1 MKIIF
6 QLNNLKLLYNFF
18 LFLALINI
26 FFSTGKSHA
35 KTFFINDIEISTPF
49 EINFNKN
56 QIIDEGFQ
64 EAFNELILSIVQSK
78 DQKKLKNTS
87 INQIKGMIETF
98 SIKEEKFIDEIYY
111 LTLNVSFNK
120 KNVFDLLE
128 AKNIFPSLPLK
139 KNFLFIPVFVDQ
151 NKNQVSMFSEDKL
164 FTSWNSKNKKYN
176 LLNYILPTQDLD
188 DFSLIKRNINN
199 LETYHFKE
207 IINKYN
213 INDYI
218 IMIVYKI
225 NNKLRVLSKI
235 YFNKKNNIKNLNFN
249 EVNLNSEEEIFKFID
264 NLKLVYEDFWKS
276 QNQINTSVKLTLN
289 ISIDNRD
296 NLKINKFEKI
306 LSDMDL
312 IYDFYIYKFDNKNNF
327 YKIIF
332 NGTPDKFLE
341 VMGYQNYIFE
351 IKNKI
356 WILNEK
362 S

>member
-1 MKIIF
+1 MKFIS
-6 QLNNLKLLYNFF
+6 LLSNLKLLYNFF

-35 KTFFINDIEISTPF
+35 KTFSINDIEISTPF

-56 QIIDEGFQ
+56 EIIDEGFVK
-64 EAFNELILSIVQSK
+64 AFNELILSIVQS
-78 DQKKLKNTS
+78 QHQIKLKKTQ

-111 LTLNVSFNK
+111 LVLNVSFNK
-120 KNVFDLLE
+120 KNIFDLLE
-128 AKNIFPSLPLK
+128 SKNVFPSLPVK
-139 KNFLFIPVFVDQ
+139 KDFLFIPVFVDQ

-164 FTSWNSKNKKYN
+164 FSSWNVNNKKYS

-199 LETYHFKE
+199 LENYDFKE

-213 INDYI
+213 INDHI
-218 IMIVYKI
+218 IMIVFKDDNKI
-225 NNKLRVLSKI
+225 RVFNKI
-235 YFNKKNNIKNLNFN
+235 YFNQKKNIKNLKYTEINFD
-249 EVNLNSEEEIFKFID
+249 EEEELFEFID

-276 QNQINTSVKLTLN
+276 QNQINTSVKLSLN
-289 ISIDNRD
+289 ISIDNS
-296 NLKINKFEKI
+296 NNIKINKFEKI

-312 IYDFYIYKFDNKNNF
+312 IYNFSIYKFDNRNNF
-327 YKIIF
+327 YKVIF

-341 VMGYQNYIFE
+341 VMSGKNYDFE

-356 WILNEK
+356 WVLNDK

>member
-1 MKIIF
+1 MKFISLLF
-6 QLNNLKLLYNFF
+6 NLKLLYNFF

-35 KTFFINDIEISTPF
+35 KTFSINDIQISKPF

-56 QIIDEGFQ
+56 EIIDKGFV
-64 EAFNELILSIVQSK
+64 EAFYELIFLIIQSK
-78 DQKKLKNTS
+78 DQIKLKNTS

-120 KNVFDLLE
+120 KNIFDLLE
-128 AKNIFPSLPLK
+128 SKNIFPSLPVK
-139 KNFLFIPVFVDQ
+139 KDFLFIPVFVDQ
-151 NKNQVSMFSEDKL
+151 NKNQVSIFSENKL
-164 FTSWNSKNKKYN
+164 FSSWNSNIKKHS

-199 LETYHFKE
+199 LETYNFKE

-213 INDYI
+213 INDHI
-218 IMIVYKI
+218 IMIVFKD
-225 NNKLRVLSKI
+225 NNKIRV
-235 YFNKKNNIKNLNFN
+235 FNKIFFNQKSNLKNLNYT
-249 EVNLNSEEEIFKFID
+249 EVNFDDEEELFKFID
-264 NLKLVYEDFWKS
+264 DSKLIYEDFWKS
-276 QNQINTSVKLTLN
+276 QNQINTSVKLSLN
-289 ISIDNRD
+289 ISIDNS
-296 NLKINKFEKI
+296 NNIKINEFETI
-306 LSDMDL
+306 LSNMDL
-312 IYDFYIYKFDNKNNF
+312 IYNFSIYKFDNQNNF

-341 VMGYQNYIFE
+341 VMSYQNYDFE

-356 WILNEK
+356 WVLNDK

>member
-1 MKIIF
+1 MKFIS
-6 QLNNLKLLYNFF
+6 QLYKLKLLYNFF

-26 FFSTGKSHA
+26 FFSTENSHA
-35 KTFFINDIEISTPF
+35 KTFSINDIEISTPF

-56 QIIDEGFQ
+56 EIIDKGFLK
-64 EAFNELILSIVQSK
+64 AFNELIFSIVQSK
-78 DQKKLKNTS
+78 DQIKLKKTP
-87 INQIKGMIETF
+87 INQIKGMVETF

-111 LTLNVSFNK
+111 LVLNVSFNK
-120 KNVFDLLE
+120 KNIFDLLE
-128 AKNIFPSLPLK
+128 SKNVFPSLPVK
-139 KNFLFIPVFVDQ
+139 KDFLLIPIFVDQ

-164 FTSWNSKNKKYN
+164 FSSWNTNNNKNS

-199 LETYHFKE
+199 LETHDFKE

-213 INDYI
+213 INDHI
-218 IMIVYKI
+218 IMIVFKD
-225 NNKLRVLSKI
+225 NNKIRV
-235 YFNKKNNIKNLNFN
+235 FNKIFFNQKKNIKNLNYT
-249 EVNLNSEEEIFKFID
+249 EVNFEDEEELFEFID

-276 QNQINTSVKLTLN
+276 QNQINTSVKLSLN
-289 ISIDNRD
+289 ISIDNS
-296 NLKINKFEKI
+296 NNIKINKFEKI

-312 IYDFYIYKFDNKNNF
+312 IYNFSIYKFDNRNNF
-327 YKIIF
+327 YKVIF

-341 VMGYQNYIFE
+341 VMSDQNYDFE

-356 WILNEK
+356 WVLNDK

>member
-1 MKIIF
+1 MKFFSLIS
-6 QLNNLKLLYNFF
+6 NLKLLYNFF

-35 KTFFINDIEISTPF
+35 KIFSVNDIEISTPF

-56 QIIDEGFQ
+56 EIIDKGFLK
-64 EAFNELILSIVQSK
+64 AFNELIFSIVQSK
-78 DQKKLKNTS
+78 DQIKLKKTP

-111 LTLNVSFNK
+111 LVLNVSFNK
-120 KNVFDLLE
+120 KNIFDLLE
-128 AKNIFPSLPLK
+128 SKNVFPSLPVK
-139 KNFLFIPVFVDQ
+139 KDFLFIPVFVDQ

-164 FTSWNSKNKKYN
+164 FSSWNVNNKKYS

-199 LETYHFKE
+199 LETYDFKE

-213 INDYI
+213 INDHI
-218 IMIVYKI
+218 IMIVFKDDNKI
-225 NNKLRVLSKI
+225 RVFNKI
-235 YFNKKNNIKNLNFN
+235 YFNQKKNIKNLKYTEINFD
-249 EVNLNSEEEIFKFID
+249 EEEDLFEFID

-276 QNQINTSVKLTLN
+276 QNQINTSVKLSLN
-289 ISIDNRD
+289 ISIDNS
-296 NLKINKFEKI
+296 NNIKINKFEKI

-312 IYDFYIYKFDNKNNF
+312 IYNFSIYKFDNRNNF
-327 YKIIF
+327 YKVIF

-341 VMGYQNYIFE
+341 VMSDQNYDFE

-356 WILNEK
+356 WVLNDK

>member
-1 MKIIF
+1 MKFISLF
-6 QLNNLKLLYNFF
+6 NNLKLLYNFF

-35 KTFFINDIEISTPF
+35 KTFSVNDIQLSTPF

-56 QIIDEGFQ
+56 EIIDKGFV
-64 EAFNELILSIVQSK
+64 EAFNELIFSIVQSK
-78 DQKKLKNTS
+78 EKIKLKNTS

-98 SIKEEKFIDEIYY
+98 SIKEEKFINEIYY

-120 KNVFDLLE
+120 KNIFDLLE
-128 AKNIFPSLPLK
+128 TKNIFPSLPVK
-139 KNFLFIPVFVDQ
+139 KDFLLIPVFVDQ
-151 NKNQVSMFSEDKL
+151 NKNQVSMFSENKL
-164 FTSWNSKNKKYN
+164 FSSWNLNNKKYS

-199 LETYHFKE
+199 LETYDFKE

-213 INDYI
+213 INDHI
-218 IMIVYKI
+218 IMIVFKD
-225 NNKLRVLSKI
+225 NNKIRV
-235 YFNKKNNIKNLNFN
+235 FNKIFFNQKYNLKNLNYTGVNFN
-249 EVNLNSEEEIFKFID
+249 DEQEIFTFID

-276 QNQINTSVKLTLN
+276 QNQINTSVKLSLN
-289 ISIDNRD
+289 ISIDNS
-296 NLKINKFEKI
+296 NNIKINKFEKI
-306 LSDMDL
+306 LSNMDL
-312 IYDFYIYKFDNKNNF
+312 IHNFFIYKFNNQNNF
-327 YKIIF
+327 YKVIF

-341 VMGYQNYIFE
+341 VMSYQNYDFE

-356 WILNEK
+356 WVLNDK

>member
-1 MKIIF
+1 MKLIS
-6 QLNNLKLLYNFF
+6 LLSNLKPLYNFF

-35 KTFFINDIEISTPF
+35 KTFSINDIEISTPF

-56 QIIDEGFQ
+56 EIIDKGFVK
-64 EAFNELILSIVQSK
+64 AFNELILSIVQSK
-78 DQKKLKNTS
+78 DQVKLKNTS

-120 KNVFDLLE
+120 KNIFDLLE
-128 AKNIFPSLPLK
+128 SKNIFPSLLSK
-139 KNFLFIPVFVDQ
+139 KKFLFIPVFVDQ
-151 NKNQVSMFSEDKL
+151 NKNQVSMFSENEL
-164 FTSWNSKNKKYN
+164 FTKWNLDNKKYS

-188 DFSLIKRNINN
+188 DFSLIKKNINN
-199 LETYHFKE
+199 LETYDFKE

-213 INDYI
+213 INDHI
-218 IMIVYKI
+218 IMIVFKDDNKI
-225 NNKLRVLSKI
+225 RV
-235 YFNKKNNIKNLNFN
+235 FNKIFFNQKNNLKNLNFID
-249 EVNLNSEEEIFKFID
+249 VNFNNDEEIFKFID
-264 NLKLVYEDFWKS
+264 NLKVVYEDFWKS
-276 QNQINTSVKLTLN
+276 QNQINTSVKLSLN
-289 ISIDNRD
+289 ISIN
-296 NLKINKFEKI
+296 NSNNIKINKFEKI

-312 IYDFYIYKFDNKNNF
+312 IYNFYIYKFDNKNNF

-341 VMGYQNYIFE
+341 IMSYQNYNFE

-356 WILNEK
+356 WVLNDK

>member
-1 MKIIF
+1 MKFISK
-6 QLNNLKLLYNFF
+6 LYKLRLLYNFF

-35 KTFFINDIEISTPF
+35 KTFSINDIEISTPF

-56 QIIDEGFQ
+56 EIIDEGFVK
-64 EAFNELILSIVQSK
+64 AFNELVYSIVQSK
-78 DQKKLKNTS
+78 DQIKLKNTS

-98 SIKEEKFIDEIYY
+98 SIIEEKFVKEIYY

-120 KNVFDLLE
+120 KNIFDLLE
-128 AKNIFPSLPLK
+128 SKNIFPSLPLK

-151 NKNQVSMFSEDKL
+151 NKNQVLMFTENEL
-164 FTSWNSKNKKYN
+164 FNSWNLNNKKYS

-188 DFSLIKRNINN
+188 DFSSIKSNINN
-199 LETYHFKE
+199 LESYDFKE
-207 IINKYN
+207 ILDKYN
-213 INDYI
+213 LDDHI
-218 IMIVYKI
+218 IMIVFKNDNKI
-225 NNKLRVLSKI
+225 RVFNKI
-235 YFNKKNNIKNLNFN
+235 FFNKKNNLKNLDFNKVNFN
-249 EVNLNSEEEIFKFID
+249 NDEELYKFID
-264 NLKLVYEDFWKS
+264 NIKLIYEDFWKS
-276 QNQINTSVKLTLN
+276 QNEINTSVKLSLN
-289 ISIDNRD
+289 ISLDNTNNIR
-296 NLKINKFEKI
+296 INKFEEI

-312 IYDFYIYKFDNKNNF
+312 IYNFYIYKFNNKNNF

-341 VMGYQNYIFE
+341 IMRNQNYDFE

-356 WILNEK
+356 WVLNEK

>member
-1 MKIIF
+1 MKFIS
-6 QLNNLKLLYNFF
+6 LLSNLKLLYNFF

-26 FFSTGKSHA
+26 FFSTEKSHS
-35 KTFFINDIEISTPF
+35 KTFSINDIEISTPF

-56 QIIDEGFQ
+56 ENIDEGFVK
-64 EAFNELILSIVQSK
+64 AFNELIFSIVQSK
-78 DQKKLKNTS
+78 DQIKLKNTS

-111 LTLNVSFNK
+111 LVMNVSFNK
-120 KNVFDLLE
+120 KNIFDLLE
-128 AKNIFPSLPLK
+128 SKNVFPSLPVK
-139 KNFLFIPVFVDQ
+139 KDFLFIPVFIDQ

-164 FTSWNSKNKKYN
+164 FSSWNVNNKKYS

-199 LETYHFKE
+199 LETYDFKE

-213 INDYI
+213 LNDHI
-218 IMIVYKI
+218 VMIVFKDDNKI
-225 NNKLRVLSKI
+225 RV
-235 YFNKKNNIKNLNFN
+235 FNKIFFNQKKNIKNLNYT
-249 EVNLNSEEEIFKFID
+249 EVNFDDEEELFEFID

-276 QNQINTSVKLTLN
+276 QNQINTSVKLSLN
-289 ISIDNRD
+289 ISIDNS
-296 NLKINKFEKI
+296 NNIKINKFEKI
-306 LSDMDL
+306 LSNMDL
-312 IYDFYIYKFDNKNNF
+312 IYNFSIYKFDNRNNF
-327 YKIIF
+327 YKVIF

-341 VMGYQNYIFE
+341 VMSDQNYDFE

-356 WILNEK
+356 WVLNDK